1 MQITLHGVGI
11 TCILTFAVRHLKT
24 HMEYVVGVQ
33 TPLLLVKATSVA
45 IRRGCAD
52 TLTFN
57 EGNVHGHTSWVCIHP
72 YSVAKATS
80 LAVRRGCAFTRT
92 LLRRQHPWPYVVG
105 VRSPILCCEGNI
117 RGRTS
122 WVCIHPYSFARTSSW
137 VCIHPYSVAKATYLA
152 VRRGCAFTRTQ
163 LRRQHPSPYV
173 VGVHSPVL
181 SCEGNIRGRKSW
193 RVCIHPYSVAK
204 ATSVAVRRGC
214 ASTGT
219 LLRRQ
224 HPCPNVV
231 AGVHPPVLCCEGNIR
246 GRTSWVCIH
255 PYSVAKEISVT
266 DRRGGCAS
274 TRTLLRRQHPWP
286 YVVGVHPPV
295 LFCPYVVVGLH
306 SPVPCCEG
314 NIRGH
319 TSRVCIHRYSVAKA
333 TSVAV
338 RRGCAF
344 TRTLLRRQHPWPY
357 VVGVHLPILS

>member
-1 MQITLHGVGI
+1 M
-11 TCILTFAVRHLKT
+11 
-24 HMEYVVGVQ
+24 
-33 TPLLLVKATSVA
+33 A
-45 IRRGCAD
+45 IRRGCAS
-52 TLTFN
+52 T
-57 EGNVHGHTSWVCIHP
+57 H
-72 YSVAKATS
+72 
-80 LAVRRGCAFTRT
+80 T

-105 VRSPILCCEGNI
+105 VHSPVLCCEGNI
-117 RGRTS
+117 LGRRS
-122 WVCIHPYSFARTSSW
+122 WVC
-137 VCIHPYSVAKATYLA
+137 VHPYSVAKATSVA
-152 VRRGCAFTRTQ
+152 VRRGCAFTRTLLPVRRRGSAFTRTL
-163 LRRQHPSPYV
+163 LRRQHTWPYV

-181 SCEGNIRGRKSW
+181 SCEGNIRRRTSWVCIHPYSVAKATSVAESRGGCASTRTLLRRQHPWPYVVGVHPPVLCCEGNIRARTSW